1 MCRAKQQVLGGNFLI
16 KKMKLLLYAFPRE
29 QTPSQQGSQG
39 QKAGGGHQRQH
50 SLAPCLVLHRDDAL
64 HPHQGAG
71 MPKGHAQMHACETS
85 SKNSLHVQKLITVG
99 FFREAPPISLL
110 GSAFQWMLQG
120 CSPETYK
127 MLPLFFEKLFFII
140 QQFFSEWKFLTT
152 VIYFPVSTLIYT
164 RVIAV
169 SLLHNKTTGRP
180 SSPLTH
186 HPSAP
191 VPASLFSRQCPTRA

>member
-1 MCRAKQQVLGGNFLI
+1 
-16 KKMKLLLYAFPRE
+16 
-29 QTPSQQGSQG
+29 
-39 QKAGGGHQRQH
+39 
-50 SLAPCLVLHRDDAL
+50 
-64 HPHQGAG
+64 
-71 MPKGHAQMHACETS
+71 MHACETS

-127 MLPLFFEKLFFII
+127 MLPLFFWETFFSI

-152 VIYFPVSTLIYT
+152 VMYFPVSTLIYT

-169 SLLHNKTTGRP
+169 NLLRNKTTGRP
-180 SSPLTH
+180 SSPPTH

-191 VPASLFSRQCPTRA
+191 VPASLFSRQCPALARQDPHYLYGKGTGCHLPAHSACINCACLLFIVTQHILCFCVTCH